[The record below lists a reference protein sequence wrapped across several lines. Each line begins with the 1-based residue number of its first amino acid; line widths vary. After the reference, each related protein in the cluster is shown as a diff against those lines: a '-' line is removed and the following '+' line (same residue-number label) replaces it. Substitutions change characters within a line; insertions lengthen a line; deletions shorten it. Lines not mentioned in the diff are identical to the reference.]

1 MPKVR
6 FTYSAV
12 RCDRKHYVDES
23 DVTVVL
29 GRLPEEVWGRLR
41 AVRFND
47 RSRGARLL
55 GYANVRGRDV
65 SICALPPGV
74 SLTRF
79 LVRGQSPELFG
90 AVRGSQ
96 WPEVAVRRFLL
107 YDVLLHEIGHLQLI
121 RERARSDRLRY
132 AHERLAQEF
141 ADEWRER
148 LWSNRFAH
156 HDPVHNPP
164 SAREVNLSRLLQLSK
179 SGRV

>member
-6 FTYSAV
+6 FTYSDV

-23 DVTVVL
+23 DVMVVL
-29 GRLPEEVWGRLR
+29 NRLPEETWGRLR

-47 RSRGARLL
+47 RSWGTRLL
-55 GYANVRGRDV
+55 GYANVRGRDI

-96 WPEVAVRRFLL
+96 WSEVAVRRFLL
-107 YDVLLHEIGHLQLI
+107 YDVLLHEIGHLQVI
-121 RERARSDRLRY
+121 HERARSDRLRY
-132 AHERLAQEF
+132 AHEKLAQKF
-141 ADEWRER
+141 ADEWRR
-148 LWSNRFAH
+148 WLWSSRFAH
-156 HDPVHNPP
+156 PDPVHNPP
-164 SAREVNLSRLLQLSK
+164 TVREVNLSRLLRLSK
-179 SGRV
+179 LRRA

>member
-1 MPKVR
+1 
-6 FTYSAV
+6 
-12 RCDRKHYVDES
+12 
-23 DVTVVL
+23 
-29 GRLPEEVWGRLR
+29 
-41 AVRFND
+41 
-47 RSRGARLL
+47 
-55 GYANVRGRDV
+55 
-65 SICALPPGV
+65 V

-107 YDVLLHEIGHLQLI
+107 YDVLLHEIGHLRLI

-141 ADEWRER
+141 ADEWRGR

-156 HDPVHNPP
+156 PDPVHTPP
-164 SAREVNLSRLLQLSK
+164 SAREVNLSRLLRLSK